1 MNNASTLERRDAP
14 EFHSAAVQ
22 TLDITREITA
32 ETRGGGLR
40 LVSTT
45 KTPGYWQTESRDEAL
60 KRAISC
66 TG

>member
-1 MNNASTLERRDAP
+1 MNNANTLERSDATAY
-14 EFHSAAVQ
+14 HSAAVE
-22 TLDITREITA
+22 TLDITREITT

-45 KTPGYWQTESRDEAL
+45 TTPDYWQTESRDEAL
-60 KRAISC
+60 ERAISC